1 MATTAP
7 SIEERLA
14 QLNLTP
20 PNAEWQ
26 NKGASRR
33 TGNWLVEARN
43 NGLTNV

>member
-20 PNAEWQ
+20 PNAEWSFG
-26 NKGASRR
+26 NFDSRTR
-33 TGNWLVEARN
+33 AQVGGQETGWLRQ
-43 NGLTNV
+43 